1 MDVGLVCDAC
11 SALTPIGV
19 PQCTRCGAAVALD
32 PRPRPATRPQPIEV
46 AGSGAVAVTA
56 SERESIACSK
66 CGTLVGPNQR
76 FCPQC
81 GARIVAPV
89 NFEGIETR
97 VGPRASAVHP
107 VAMPNGPSTGGP
119 GAAGTG
125 KDDLLT
131 TVARDKTRDSKPG
144 RNTLF
149 FGGAMQAARAKLTL
163 IRGDGDDGVSFTL
176 AGQDH
181 FAGRGDCPIS
191 FPDDPFLSPIH
202 ANFAYAGNQL
212 VVRDQQSLNG
222 VYVRI
227 SGKSELLTG
236 SMVLV
241 GEQVLSVDPA
251 AQPEDLPDADGT
263 YYSASMIRPA
273 TLEIRQ
279 NLRGGHIGWVHRV
292 DGDVVTI
299 GRENN
304 DINFPDDPFISGR
317 HAELRISNGVLS
329 VTDLGSRNGTFVR
342 VQGERVLK
350 HGDYVFLGQQLLRV
364 EIV

>member
-19 PQCTRCGAAVALD
+19 PQCMRCGSAVALD
-32 PRPRPATRPQPIEV
+32 PRPRVQSHPPPLDGVEQNP
-46 AGSGAVAVTA
+46 
-56 SERESIACSK
+56 CSK
-66 CGTLVGPNQR
+66 CGTLVMPGTR

-81 GARIVAPV
+81 GSRIVVPV
-89 NFEGIETR
+89 NFDIETR
-97 VGPRASAVHP
+97 VGPRPSAIH
-107 VAMPNGPSTGGP
+107 
-119 GAAGTG
+119 AAAA
-125 KDDLLT
+125 
-131 TVARDKTRDSKPG
+131 ARDDSPDTRDHKTVKDPKDRKEIKTG
-144 RNTLF
+144 RSTLF
-149 FGGAMQAARAKLTL
+149 FGGAHQAARAKLTL

-202 ANFAYAGNQL
+202 ANFVYSNNQL
-212 VVRDQQSLNG
+212 VVRDQNSLNG

-227 SGKSELLTG
+227 SGTTELTRG
-236 SMVLV
+236 AMVLV
-241 GEQVLSVDPA
+241 GEQVLAIDPA
-251 AQPEDLPDADGT
+251 AQPDDLPDAEGT
-263 YYSASMIRPA
+263 YYSASMLRPA

-279 NLRGGHIGWVHRV
+279 NLRGGQIGWVHRTA
-292 DGDVVTI
+292 GDVVTI

-317 HAELRISNGVLS
+317 HAELKLDGTTLS

-342 VQGERVLK
+342 VHGERVLK

>member
-32 PRPRPATRPQPIEV
+32 PRPPRAKRPSNSSQP
-46 AGSGAVAVTA
+46 A
-56 SERESIACSK
+56 SADPNQCNK
-66 CGTLVGPNQR
+66 CGTMVTPGQR
-76 FCPQC
+76 FCPNC
-81 GARIVAPV
+81 GSRIVIAV
-89 NFEGIETR
+89 NFEVETR
-97 VGPRASAVHP
+97 VGPRSSGVHTAVREP
-107 VAMPNGPSTGGP
+107 
-119 GAAGTG
+119 
-125 KDDLLT
+125 KD
-131 TVARDKTRDSKPG
+131 AKPG
-144 RNTLF
+144 RSTLF

-176 AGQDH
+176 AGHDH
-181 FAGRGDCPIS
+181 LAGRGDCPIS

-202 ANFAYAGNQL
+202 ANFVYSNNQL
-212 VVRDQQSLNG
+212 VVRDQNSLNG

-227 SGKSELLTG
+227 SGTTELTRG
-236 SMVLV
+236 AMVLV
-241 GEQVLSVDPA
+241 GEQVLAIDPA
-251 AQPEDLPDADGT
+251 AQPDDLPDAEGT
-263 YYSASMIRPA
+263 YYSASMLRPA

-279 NLRGGHIGWVHRV
+279 NLRGGEVGWVHRV
-292 DGDVVTI
+292 EGDVVTV

-317 HAELRISNGVLS
+317 HAELRISGGVLS

-342 VQGERVLK
+342 VHDERVLK

>member
-32 PRPRPATRPQPIEV
+32 PRPKSQANPPLVV
-46 AGSGAVAVTA
+46 AADPNPCG
-56 SERESIACSK
+56 K
-66 CGTLVGPNQR
+66 CGTLVMPGQR
-76 FCPQC
+76 FCPNC
-81 GARIVAPV
+81 GNRMVIQSTFDV
-89 NFEGIETR
+89 ETR
-97 VGPRASAVHP
+97 VGPRPSA
-107 VAMPNGPSTGGP
+107 AQ
-119 GAAGTG
+119 GAV
-125 KDDLLT
+125 
-131 TVARDKTRDSKPG
+131 VARDDSRDTQDAPDRRDLRPAKDRLDRLDRKDSKPG
-144 RNTLF
+144 RSTLF

-181 FAGRGDCPIS
+181 LAGRGDCPIS

-202 ANFAYAGNQL
+202 ANFLYANNHL
-212 VVRDQQSLNG
+212 VVRDQRSLNG

-227 SGKSELLTG
+227 SGASELANG

-241 GEQVLSVDPA
+241 GEQVLSVDLA
-251 AQPEDLPDADGT
+251 AQPEDVPDAEGT
-263 YYSASMIRPA
+263 YYSASMSRPA
-273 TLEIRQ
+273 ALEIRQ
-279 NLRGGHIGWVHRV
+279 NLRGGQIGWVHRIE
-292 DGDVVTI
+292 GDVVTI

-317 HAELRISNGVLS
+317 HAELRIAGGVLS
-329 VTDLGSRNGTFVR
+329 VIDLGSRNGTFVR
-342 VQGERVLK
+342 VHGERVLK